1 VVERRRLYRRQGLE
15 PWLDVAVGVSAAI
28 IMHLTHKLSS
38 TVHFS
43 GSYSPGSSGGSLA
56 LYGWSTNPLV
66 EYYVMEDFPSPPT
79 YGLTHVGTLSSD
91 GATYDFYK
99 HQQVN
104 QPSIVSQSSTFEQYI
119 SIRQS
124 KRSSGAI
131 TFANHVNAWKKAGL
145 NLGTMNY
152 QIMSTESYG
161 GGSGSAS
168 ITVS

>member
-1 VVERRRLYRRQGLE
+1 VVECRRLYSRQGLE
-15 PWLDVAVGVSAAI
+15 PWLSLAVSISVI
-28 IMHLTHKLSS
+28 VIHRTHKLSS

-124 KRSSGAI
+124 KRASGTI

>member
-1 VVERRRLYRRQGLE
+1 VVQRRRLYRWQGLE
-15 PWLDVAVGVSAAI
+15 PRLDVAVSVASAIALHGAHI
-28 IMHLTHKLSS
+28 LPS

-56 LYGWSTNPLV
+56 LYGWSENPLV
-66 EYYVMEDFPSPPT
+66 EYYVMEDFPSPPSG
-79 YGLTHVGTLSSD
+79 GLTHVGTLTSD
-91 GATYDFYK
+91 GSTYDFYK

-104 QPSIVSQSSTFEQYI
+104 QPSIVSSSSTFEQYI

-124 KRSSGAI
+124 KRSSGTI
-131 TFANHVNAWKKAGL
+131 TFANHVNAWKNAGL
-145 NLGTMNY
+145 TLGSLNY
-152 QIMSTESYG
+152 QIVSTESYG

>member
-1 VVERRRLYRRQGLE
+1 M
-15 PWLDVAVGVSAAI
+15 I
-28 IMHLTHKLSS
+28 SS

-43 GSYSPGSSGGSLA
+43 GSYSPGSSGSSLA
-56 LYGWSTNPLV
+56 LYGWSTDALV
-66 EYYVMEDFPSPPT
+66 EYYVTEDFPSPAT
-79 YGLTHVGTLSSD
+79 YGLTRVGTLTWD
-91 GATYDFYK
+91 GSTYDFYK

-119 SIRQS
+119 IIRQS
-124 KRSSGAI
+124 KRSRGTI

-145 NLGTMNY
+145 DLGTMNY

-161 GGSGSAS
+161 GGSESSA